1 MLKFDL
7 IVVVRTPVDEI
18 VTTLATE
25 IRSRTGGEKLDSE
38 HALMHRFGVTRAAV
52 RSALGKLEM
61 MYLVRRVHGSGTY
74 VNKRID
80 YIISKSQA
88 PSLHKTV
95 QDGGGHCET
104 IMIGNDRRPLPAV
117 GQRRLDA
124 DGRQV
129 QHLARLSHIN
139 ELPAVYL
146 QEWVLD
152 GVCDH
157 VDVAVGAVRS
167 VHETLRAV
175 GYDPVRAWCRA
186 GLDVPPPH
194 ARQRLEV
201 AEHQQTWVVESAIRD
216 RSSNLPLMFSQ
227 AWTRQESIRIVLE
240 LSD

>member
-1 MLKFDL
+1 MT
-7 IVVVRTPVDEI
+7 TPVDEI

-25 IRSRTGGEKLDSE
+25 IGLRTGGDKLDSE
-38 HALMHRFGVTRAAV
+38 HALMQRFGVTRAAV
-52 RSALGKLEM
+52 RSALSKLEM
-61 MYLVRRVHGSGTY
+61 MYLVRRIQGSGTY

-80 YIISKSQA
+80 YVISRSQA

-104 IMIGNDRRPLPAV
+104 IMIGHDRRPLPQIA
-117 GQRRLDA
+117 QHRLDA
-124 DGRQV
+124 GTQPL

-175 GYDPVRAWCRA
+175 GYEPVRAWCRA

-194 ARQRLEV
+194 ARERLEV

-216 RSSNLPLMFSQ
+216 RVTNAPLMFSR